1 MISGNGIKLLN
12 NEIKDIIKL
21 IKSLENRGNFLKRT
35 SRKVNSQKE
44 ALLNFLGP
52 LMKVR
57 LPLMKNVLTSL
68 AKIVLLPLGLAASA
82 SATDPAIQQEIYG
95 SGMAILIIWNK
106 KKERYHEILW
116 YLEESG
122 LLIKGV
128 SETIQNEKTAK

>member
-68 AKIVLLPLGLAASA
+68 AKIVLLPLRLAASA

-95 SGMAILIIWNK
+95 SGMAILII
-106 KKERYHEILW
+106 
-116 YLEESG
+116 
-122 LLIKGV
+122 
-128 SETIQNEKTAK
+128 

>member
-1 MISGNGIKLLN
+1 MKG
-12 NEIKDIIKL
+12 
-21 IKSLENRGNFLKRT
+21 T
-35 SRKVNSQKE
+35 SRKSNSQKE

-52 LMKVR
+52 LMKVG

-68 AKIVLLPLGLAASA
+68 AKIVLLPLRLAAIA
-82 SATDPAIQQEIYG
+82 SATDPAIQQKIYG

-116 YLEESG
+116 SLEESG